1 MNGFSP
7 WYASVYQSLTDG
19 AVQTLYNHSL
29 HGYSV
34 QAKLSEHALWLVID
48 WPKGGSIALR
58 TAYAPDQALQLTGT
72 KTSAGGIRFLLGSPL
87 GEHVVDLKF
96 DPADL
101 PLFHCSVSFTPT
113 QPLMFPFWPRDLVML
128 GKSAHPSGHV
138 HISQKGHR
146 SGLLYFSLT
155 KPVIGSVLYF
165 QHLGSLKDYNEDTH
179 TEAADTVG
187 GQWPEIGFAL
197 PAGTKPLKTGK
208 NYMLSNVTLLL
219 SDAIP
224 KTEFEKAEQF
234 LQMLSEIYLHMPK
247 PGTDYHNWPD
257 ILQKSLHNLQHNPG
271 CWQQFEQ
278 NAFLNAYVSDYKTP
292 PEIMVQMAVL
302 LPLMDYAEWSRT
314 EIALVDVMKKGIP
327 AFFDDQI
334 DAIGRWLTSQEDKLD
349 QSEEHKKT
357 RVMDSWYL
365 HHPLLNLSRLAEK
378 GDKMAKDIFLTSL
391 EFVIKVARHFKY
403 EWPVF
408 YNLDTLEVVKAE
420 TQPGKGG
427 EKDVAGIYAH
437 ILLQAY
443 ELTGLQRY
451 LTEAKKAAR
460 SLNGKGF
467 DLFYQANNTAFT
479 AKALLKLFKFTGDKN
494 YLRLSYLCLAN
505 LLRNTAIWDCQY
517 GNGKNI
523 STFFTLFPLDD
534 APYTA
539 VYEELECF
547 SSFHEYIRL
556 AQDVDILPSISLLL
570 AEYVRY
576 MLHRAIY
583 YYPPALPEDM
593 ISKEPKTGEID
604 KRLWI
609 PLEDLQFGFNQSGTV
624 GQEVY
629 GAGLAFAMVPRHYFK
644 LPHADIMLFIDYPT
658 FNHKNTRSGS
668 LQFDVKGDQRL
679 TCRMIFLPLNG
690 KKTGP
695 VKVTG
700 RRNEHTSVYQP
711 RREKDGSISV
721 QVHGNQKII
730 VELNKTIKHGKRS

>member
-7 WYASVYQSLTDG
+7 WYAAVYDTLSNG
-19 AVQTLYNHSL
+19 EVQTLYSHSL
-29 HGYSV
+29 QGYSIT
-34 QAKLSEHALWLVID
+34 AKLSGHALWLVAR
-48 WPKGGSIALR
+48 WPKGGAVALR
-58 TAYAPDQALQLTGT
+58 TAYAPEQPLQLTRT
-72 KTSAGGIRFLLGSPL
+72 ETSAGAMRFHLESPVGQHL
-87 GEHVVDLKF
+87 VELKYE
-96 DPADL
+96 PSHL
-101 PLFHCSVSFTPT
+101 PIFHCTVSFTPAI
-113 QPLMFPFWPRDLVML
+113 PLIFPFWPRDLVML
-128 GKSAHPSGHV
+128 GKSSHPAGRV

-155 KPVIGSVLYF
+155 KPAIGSVLYF
-165 QHLGSLKDYNEDTH
+165 QHLGALKDYNEDTH
-179 TEAADTVG
+179 TEAADIVG
-187 GQWPEIGFAL
+187 GQWPELGLAL
-197 PAGTKPLKTGK
+197 PPGEKPLLQGK
-208 NYMLSNVTLLL
+208 KYVVSDVTLLF
-219 SDAIP
+219 SDLIP
-224 KTEFEKAEQF
+224 KNEFEEAEQF
-234 LQMLSEIYLHMPK
+234 LQMLSDVYFHLPK
-247 PGTDYHNWPD
+247 PGTGYHNWPD

-271 CWQQFEQ
+271 CWQQFGQ
-278 NAFLNAYVSDYKTP
+278 NNFLNAYVSDYETP
-292 PEIMVQMAVL
+292 PETMVQMAVL
-302 LPLMDYAEWSRT
+302 LPLMDYAEWSRK
-314 EIALVDVMKKGIP
+314 EITLVNLMKKSIP
-327 AFFDDQI
+327 SFYDKQI
-334 DAIGRWLTSQEDKLD
+334 KAIGRWLVSQEEKLD
-349 QSEEHKKT
+349 RSEEHKKA

-365 HHPLLNLSRLAEK
+365 HHPLLNLGRLAAK
-378 GDKMAKDIFLTSL
+378 GDQTATEIFFTSL

-403 EWPVF
+403 NWPVF

-443 ELTGLQRY
+443 ELTGKQRY
-451 LTEAKKAAR
+451 LAEAKKAAR

-467 DLFYQANNTAFT
+467 DLFYQANNTAFS
-479 AKALLKLFKFTGDKN
+479 AKALLSLFKLTGDKN
-494 YLRLSYLCLAN
+494 FLRLSYICLAN
-505 LLRNTAIWDCQY
+505 LMRNTAIWDCQY
-517 GNGKNI
+517 GHGKHI

-547 SSFHEYIRL
+547 SAFHEYLRL
-556 AQDVDILPSISLLL
+556 AQDVEILPSISLLL

-576 MLHRAIY
+576 VLHRAIY
-583 YYPPALPEDM
+583 YYPPALPEEM
-593 ISKEPKTGEID
+593 ISPAPKTGEID

-609 PLEDLQFGFNQSGTV
+609 PLEDLQFGFNPSGTV

-644 LPHADIMLFIDYPT
+644 LPGADIMLFIDYPT
-658 FNHKNTRSGS
+658 FNHKNGRNGS

-690 KKTGP
+690 KKTAP

-700 RRNEHTSVYQP
+700 RRNKHTAVYQP

-730 VELNKTIKHGKRS
+730 IERNKTIKHGKRS